1 MPAPRSRLPRAE
13 EGAEL
18 PLVAAEALA
27 KRYGRTW
34 ALRDVDF
41 ELADGSVTALVGPNG
56 AGKSTFIKLCLGF
69 EAATRGRVLVGG
81 SDPARDRAGALG
93 RIGYVP
99 QTPTLYRELSAIDH
113 LRLAASLRP
122 GFDLPYG
129 KQRLED
135 LDIPLESRPG
145 QLSGGQAA
153 QLWLAVALGTRAPVL
168 LLDEPLANLDPLAR
182 REFLQVVAHAA
193 ATDGVTILLSSHVI
207 WDVEP
212 IADRLLLL
220 AGGRVLID
228 DTVEA
233 ACRSHRVIRA
243 GAAGSGS
250 GAGDETA
257 PGERISPFPDRDGA
271 SLELRRVPANSPGSA
286 ASLEDVV
293 MGYLASARHPRTAP
307 APASAGAGSPTGIGA

>member
-1 MPAPRSRLPRAE
+1 
-13 EGAEL
+13 L
-18 PLVAAEALA
+18 PLVVAEGLT

-69 EAATRGRVLVGG
+69 ERPSGGRVLVG
-81 SDPARDRAGALG
+81 SADPRRDRGGAIG
-93 RIGYVP
+93 QIGYVP
-99 QTPTLYRELSAIDH
+99 QSPILYRELSAIDH
-113 LRLAASLRP
+113 LRLAASLRA
-122 GFDLPYG
+122 GFDLAYA
-129 KQRLED
+129 QRRLDD
-135 LDIPLESRPG
+135 LGIPLESRPG

-212 IADRLLLL
+212 ITDRLLLL
-220 AGGRVLID
+220 AGGRVLIH
-228 DTVEA
+228 DTVVA
-233 ACRSHRVIRA
+233 ACRSHRVLRA
-243 GAAGSGS
+243 GPSDGVGDDSAG
-250 GAGDETA
+250 
-257 PGERISPFPDRDGA
+257 GERISPFPDRDG
-271 SLELRRVPANSPGSA
+271 SMLELRRVPAESPGEG

-293 MGYLASARHPRTAP
+293 MGYLASARPPRNASDVATAP
-307 APASAGAGSPTGIGA
+307 GPSGPASG